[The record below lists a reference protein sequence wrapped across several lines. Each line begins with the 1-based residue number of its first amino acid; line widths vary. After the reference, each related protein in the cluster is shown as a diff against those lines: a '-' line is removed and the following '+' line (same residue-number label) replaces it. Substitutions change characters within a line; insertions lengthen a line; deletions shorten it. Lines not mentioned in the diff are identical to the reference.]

1 MSKGTDGDDIITLSS
16 GNDEFLVTTG
26 DDFIDGGEGID
37 TLVIPFDAA
46 AVIRSIKSIEYSTNT
61 ELEFGQKYIAIKVLE
76 DGNDWTTAI
85 NFEFIRYSNQNNSV
99 SLQKF
104 DGNSS
109 WSLPDKETLTVPN
122 KKGIFQHLNLY
133 DNGYH
138 TINETASHTYK
149 IKSISDSDFED
160 QIVIGKWS
168 ESSRVIETLEPN
180 SNGRYLKWK
189 SGTGDNGKDIT
200 VVFEVTYKS
209 TSLYD
214 KFGPFTKEYEIII
227 PDMVDI
233 VVDQY
238 KLSFVL
244 DPNYPVLTSHN
255 DQDSIQGGT
264 LNFTSKD
271 DLIILTGG
279 GTYRGLG
286 GDDLFFVSNLMATN
300 SNFTMVDTSGSN
312 IIQMPKNTK
321 ITKAQ
326 FASDSVRLTLDE
338 GRVITINGADNHTF
352 NLGGNVTSGDQG
364 NDFSYSEFA
373 ALFGI
378 GLSDL
383 SGVETS
389 NEGYYI

>member
-1 MSKGTDGDDIITLSS
+1 M
-16 GNDEFLVTTG
+16 
-26 DDFIDGGEGID
+26 DFIDGGDGID
-37 TLVIPFDAA
+37 TLVIPSDSAR
-46 AVIRSIKSIEYSTNT
+46 VIKSLKRGDGWNNDKITIGE
-61 ELEFGQKYIAIKVLE
+61 KYIAVRVL
-76 DGNDWTTAI
+76 DDVFKYTVAR
-85 NFEFIRYSNQNNSV
+85 NFEFIRYSDQISSV
-99 SLQKF
+99 EIEKF
-104 DGNSS
+104 DGKGY
-109 WSLPDKETLTVPN
+109 WSLPNDEGLSISVLQ
-122 KKGIFQHLNLY
+122 GVFSQIDLY
-133 DNGYH
+133 DAGYVNN
-138 TINETASHTYK
+138 NESAYYTYK
-149 IKSISDSDFED
+149 IKSISDENFED
-160 QIVIGKWS
+160 QVVIGKQS
-168 ESSRVIETLEPN
+168 QGSQLSDILIENP
-180 SNGRYLKWK
+180 NGRFLQMR

-200 VVFEVTYKS
+200 VVIEVTQKS
-209 TSLYD
+209 ASLYD
-214 KFGPFTKEYEIII
+214 KWISTTKEYEIILEGI
-227 PDMVDI
+227 VDI
-233 VVDQY
+233 TLPEY
-238 KLSFVL
+238 KLSFTL

-338 GRVITINGADNHTF
+338 DRVITINGADKHTF